1 MCLLLEQKEMS
12 RANEDENMRASRKQF
27 LGKMHVPTLF
37 TAYMH
42 TKSLESDDRTKDRYQ
57 RTFNHIQSHAPYLQ
71 SLVCPGG
78 KKAAELN
85 SLVKEVR
92 A

>member
-1 MCLLLEQKEMS
+1 
-12 RANEDENMRASRKQF
+12 
-27 LGKMHVPTLF
+27 
-37 TAYMH
+37 MH
-42 TKSLESDDRTKDRYQ
+42 TKSLNSDDRTKDRYQ
-57 RTFNHIQSHAPYLQ
+57 RAFNHIQSHAPYLQ

-78 KKAAELN
+78 KKVAELN